1 MKRQENHTGSYP
13 ACTELFSIMLI
24 AGLYRK
30 DFNENFYEYR
40 ECYKGYE
47 FKNLLQRTYQIAFL

>member
-1 MKRQENHTGSYP
+1 MYRAVFYYVNSRAVISSLFYNCSFHIGKTLMKN
-13 ACTELFSIMLI
+13 
-24 AGLYRK
+24 
-30 DFNENFYEYR
+30 YEYR